1 MHLRLG
7 RTFGA
12 SADLPFQL
20 ETIPCQVT
28 LSILKNVMEKT
39 SRQIKVENKEIK
51 LVYDSV
57 TFFPVF
63 LIKVGNRQ
71 ELG

>member
-1 MHLRLG
+1 
-7 RTFGA
+7 
-12 SADLPFQL
+12 
-20 ETIPCQVT
+20 
-28 LSILKNVMEKT
+28 MEKT

-71 ELG
+71 ELGELVCSQKRLV